1 MAATSPLHRLAEVA
15 SVDFPHLFAAR
26 ERTAAAVVDRR
37 GALESL
43 TRDSDVSVVLMGS
56 WGRAELTSGS
66 DDDYMVLV
74 YGPERD
80 SVAPTIDAVAEVLG
94 AGATRPGPE
103 DLFGKVVY
111 SDDLKH
117 KIGLD
122 RDTNANLTRRMLL
135 LLESVPVVGEAAWRG
150 AREAVLAGYLQ
161 DPIKDYR
168 PPRFFL
174 NDVIRYWRTVAV
186 DFEAKFRDRAGRDFG
201 LRNAKLRTSR
211 KLLFASGLLPVLEC
225 DQLQVGDM
233 QRFLSERFESPPTD
247 RIAQAFLHYDD
258 VDAGV
263 RTLRAYDQFVGAL
276 NRAEFRAALKSL
288 SPGELHDSHEFAH
301 ARSLGREIQAGLLSL
316 LFETPELYPRVR
328 EYVVF

>member
-1 MAATSPLHRLAEVA
+1 MADTPLRRLADVA
-15 SVDFPHLFAAR
+15 GVDFPNLFAAR
-26 ERTAAAVVDRR
+26 ERTDS
-37 GALESL
+37 ALKERHEKL
-43 TRDSDVSVVLMGS
+43 AELDRDSDVSVVLMGS

-66 DDDYMVLV
+66 DDDWMVLV
-74 YGPERD
+74 YGRERKY
-80 SVAPTIDAVAEVLG
+80 VVPTIPQVAEVLG
-94 AGATRPGPE
+94 NQPGPE

-111 SDDLKH
+111 SDDLKNN
-117 KIGLD
+117 IGLD

-135 LLESVPVVGEAAWRG
+135 LLESVPVVGEHAWRG
-150 AREAVLAGYLQ
+150 AREEVLAGYLQ
-161 DPIKDYR
+161 EPIKDYR

-186 DFEAKFRDRAGRDFG
+186 DFEAKFRERSASGFG

-225 DQLQVGDM
+225 DQLEVKDM
-233 QRFLSERFESPPTD
+233 QRFLSERFEAPPTD
-247 RIAQAFLHYDD
+247 RIAEAFLNYAD

-263 RTLRAYDQFVGAL
+263 RTMRAYDQFIGAL
-276 NRAEFRAALKSL
+276 DRADFRDALKAL
-288 SPGELHDSHEFAH
+288 SPGDVGDSHEFAH

-316 LFETPELYPRVR
+316 LMETPELYPRVR

>member
-1 MAATSPLHRLAEVA
+1 MAETSPLKRLAEVA

-26 ERTAAAVVDRR
+26 ERTAQAVADRR
-37 GALESL
+37 SALESL
-43 TRDSDVSVVLMGS
+43 SRDADVSVVLMGS

-74 YGPERD
+74 YGPRRD
-80 SVAPTIDAVAEVLG
+80 DVSPTIDAVAEVLG
-94 AGATRPGPE
+94 AGATKPGPE

-111 SDDLKH
+111 SDDLKD

-122 RDTNANLTRRMLL
+122 RDSNANLTRRMLL
-135 LLESVPVVGEAAWRG
+135 LLESVPVLGEAAWRG
-150 AREAVLAGYLQ
+150 AREEVLAGYLQ
-161 DPIKDYR
+161 EAIKDYR

-186 DFEAKFRDRAGRDFG
+186 DFEAKFRDRAGQDFG

-225 DQLQVGDM
+225 DQLPVRQM
-233 QRFLSERFESPPTD
+233 QRFLSDRFESPPTD
-247 RIAQAFLHYDD
+247 RIAEAFLNYDD

-263 RTLRAYDQFVGAL
+263 RTMRAYDQFIGL
-276 NRAEFRAALKSL
+276 LDRAEFRDSLKAL
-288 SPGELHDSHEFAH
+288 SPRDVQESHEFAH

-316 LFETPELYPRVR
+316 LYETPELYPRVR